1 MERGPLE
8 DMAALV
14 DAQGAPCTTWSGT
27 LRWPRGTWGVGAA
40 ETGGCCKAR
49 RGAAEGL
56 SWGDLPGLRGGGGKS
71 SKQLILSEVH
81 GYE

>member
-1 MERGPLE
+1 MERHFAV
-8 DMAALV
+8 AAGDVGRGRSRDRRL
-14 DAQGAPCTTWSGT
+14 
-27 LRWPRGTWGVGAA
+27 LRG
-40 ETGGCCKAR
+40 EAR